1 MGLTWYFRALHL
13 LFIFF
18 VEIIIVVEVQLQPKK
33 VSQIFIKKKKKI
45 SITEVALS
53 MNDEEI
59 LLTL

>member
-33 VSQIFIKKKKKI
+33 VSQIFIKKKKI

>member
-18 VEIIIVVEVQLQPKK
+18 VEIIIIVEVQLQPKK
-33 VSQIFIKKKKKI
+33 VSQIFIKKKKI